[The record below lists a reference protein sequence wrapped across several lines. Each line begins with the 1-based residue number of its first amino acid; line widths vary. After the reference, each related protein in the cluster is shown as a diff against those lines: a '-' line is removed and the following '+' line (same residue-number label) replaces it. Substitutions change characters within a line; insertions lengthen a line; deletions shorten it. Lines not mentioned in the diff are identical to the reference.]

1 MCTEYDK
8 MKPIE
13 FTHNTCHIMPI
24 DRCQLARTFHFGI
37 EYFVPDESGMKN
49 HFRAK
54 MRRKREKVANPN
66 QMGRVEMGWLKIT
79 KTNDV
84 TEQIASGDRLL
95 AWIL

>member
-24 DRCQLARTFHFGI
+24 DRCQPARTFHFGI

-49 HFRAK
+49 HFGAK
-54 MRRKREKVANPN
+54 MRRKRMREKVANPN
-66 QMGRVEMGWLKIT
+66 QIEWDELRWDGSK
-79 KTNDV
+79 
-84 TEQIASGDRLL
+84 
-95 AWIL
+95 

>member
-24 DRCQLARTFHFGI
+24 DRCQLARTFHFDRI
-37 EYFVPDESGMKN
+37 EYFVPDENGMKT

-54 MRRKREKVANPN
+54 LRRKRKRENIANPN
-66 QMGRVEMGWLKIT
+66 QIEWDELRWDGLK
-79 KTNDV
+79 
-84 TEQIASGDRLL
+84 
-95 AWIL
+95 